1 MPDVYATI
9 AEADQAVLEELA
21 RVLEL
26 RAADPRQ
33 KAMRDSYLAE
43 LAPGDGARLL
53 EVGSGTGA
61 VSRAIAEHAPGAAV
75 TGVDPSPTF
84 VAKAG
89 ELSTGYDNMTFDVGD
104 ARSLP
109 YEDGSFDIVV
119 FHTTLCHIPGPEGA
133 LREAHRVLDRDGVL
147 VVFDGDYATTTVA
160 TGDFDPLQPCV
171 DAIIAYLVHDRW
183 LVRRLPTL
191 VTETGFEV
199 TASRSYGYVES
210 TEPAYMLTLVERG
223 ADQLAGAGRIGDDTA
238 RALKAEAHRRVDTGT
253 FFGHI
258 AYAAVFAGRR

>member
-9 AEADQAVLEELA
+9 AEADEAVLEELA
-21 RVLEL
+21 QVLEL

-33 KAMRDSYLAE
+33 QAMRDSYLSE
-43 LAPGDGARLL
+43 VEIGDGSRVL

-61 VSRAIAEHAPGAAV
+61 VTRALAGHAPGAVV

-84 VAKAG
+84 VAKAA
-89 ELSTGYDNMTFDVGD
+89 ELSSGHDGLTFDVGD

-109 YEDGSFDIVV
+109 YGDGSFDVVV
-119 FHTTLCHIPGPEGA
+119 FHTTLCHIPGPETA
-133 LREAHRVLDRDGVL
+133 LREALRVLDRDGVL

-171 DAIIAYLVHDRW
+171 EAIVAYLVHDRW
-183 LVRRLPTL
+183 LVRRLPSL
-191 VTETGFEV
+191 VTEAGFEV

-223 ADQLAGAGRIGDDTA
+223 ADQLAAAGRIGGDTSE
-238 RALKAEAHRRVDTGT
+238 ALKAEARRRVDTGT

-258 AYAAVFAGRR
+258 AYAAVFARRR

>member
-9 AEADQAVLEELA
+9 AEADPAVLEELA
-21 RVLEL
+21 GVLEL

-33 KAMRDSYLAE
+33 KSLRESYFAE
-43 LAPGDGARLL
+43 LAIGDGSRVL

-61 VSRAIAEHAPGAAV
+61 VTRALAEHAPGAAV

-89 ELSTGYDNMTFDVGD
+89 ELSTGHDNLTFDVGD

-119 FHTTLCHIPGPEGA
+119 FHTTLCHIPGPERA
-133 LREAHRVLDRDGVL
+133 LREAHRILDRDGVV

-171 DAIIAYLVHDRW
+171 EAIVAYLVHDRW
-183 LVRRLPTL
+183 LVRRLPSL
-191 VTETGFEV
+191 VTEAGFEV

-223 ADQLAGAGRIGDDTA
+223 ADQLATAGRIGGDTA
-238 RALKAEAHRRVDTGT
+238 RALKAEARRRVDTGA

-258 AYAAVFAGRR
+258 AYAAVFGRRR